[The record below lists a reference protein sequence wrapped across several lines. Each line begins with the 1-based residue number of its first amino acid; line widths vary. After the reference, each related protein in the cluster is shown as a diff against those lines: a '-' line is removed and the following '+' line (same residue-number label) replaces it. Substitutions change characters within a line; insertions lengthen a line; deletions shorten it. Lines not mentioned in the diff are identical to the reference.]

1 MSAIKHVILVHG
13 AWADSTSWDKVRA
26 RLESAGISTTTVN
39 LPLTSLAADA
49 AAVSEV
55 IAASPAPALLVGHSY
70 GGAVISQAGGHPNVA
85 GLVYINAFTPD
96 IGESALGLTDLVEP
110 SLMSAEIRGDDAGNL
125 SLTYQGVYQGFAQD
139 VSDAEK
145 HQLFTRQRPTAAAAL
160 SAPLTHAAW
169 QNKPSWYLVAS
180 LDNAIPPALQ
190 ERLVK
195 KIGAVSDFVDAG
207 HCSMISQPTA
217 VAELIVRAAR

>member
-1 MSAIKHVILVHG
+1 MNTLKHVILVHG
-13 AWADSTSWDKVRA
+13 AWADSTSWNKVRA
-26 RLESAGISTTTVN
+26 LLETAGMSTTTVD

-49 AAVSEV
+49 ATVAEA
-55 IAASPAPALLVGHSY
+55 IAASPGPALLVGHSY
-70 GGAVISQAGGHPNVA
+70 GGAVISQAGDHPNVA

-110 SLMSAEIRGDDAGNL
+110 SLMSAEIRGDETGQL
-125 SLTYQGVYQGFAQD
+125 SLTRTGVYQGFAQD

-160 SAPLTHAAW
+160 TAPLTHAAW
-169 QNKPSWYLVAS
+169 REKPSWYLVGT
-180 LDNAIPPALQ
+180 LDNAIAPALQ
-190 ERLVK
+190 ELLAK

-207 HCSMISQPTA
+207 HCSMISQPDA
-217 VAELIVRAAR
+217 VADLIIRAAN